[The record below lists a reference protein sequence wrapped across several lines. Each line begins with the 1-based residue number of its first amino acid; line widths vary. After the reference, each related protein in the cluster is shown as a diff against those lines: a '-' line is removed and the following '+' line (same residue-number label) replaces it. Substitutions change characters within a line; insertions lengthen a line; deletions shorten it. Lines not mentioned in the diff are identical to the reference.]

1 MFHGEQ
7 FPHGTVRRETLY
19 LHKKQVPNLNLK
31 ETPESLLKKREKR
44 KWQIALRRYVI
55 QKGQSSLYARY
66 FGLDIEYFREW
77 IAIQF
82 TNDLSWDN
90 FAEKWQF
97 DHIVPVAYF
106 DFANEEDLL
115 LCWNFINVRVETIE
129 HNKARGNRIDVM
141 GVKTY
146 FEDLYNKTN
155 YPFCLRMLEKIR
167 TIEVANIESNHTLEG
182 FIIKN
187 QSYFEQIALF
197 DEADFQRLNEGVP
210 INNVLTEKEIVRKF
224 GG

>member
-1 MFHGEQ
+1 MPN
-7 FPHGTVRRETLY
+7 PHII
-19 LHKKQVPNLNLK
+19 

-55 QKGQSSLYARY
+55 EKGQSGAYARY
-66 FGLDIEYFREW
+66 FGLDIEFFREW

-82 TNDLSWDN
+82 KDGLSWEN

-106 DFANEEDLL
+106 DFANEEDLF
-115 LCWNFINVRVETIE
+115 LCWNFINIRVEKIE
-129 HNKARGNRIDVM
+129 QNKARGNRIDVM
-141 GVKTY
+141 GVRAY
-146 FEDLYNKTN
+146 FEDLYARTK

-167 TIEVANIESNHTLEG
+167 TIEVANIESNKELEA

-187 QSYFEQIALF
+187 QAYFEQIGQF
-197 DEADFQRLNEGVP
+197 DQADFQRLNQGAT
-210 INNVLTEKEIVRKF
+210 IGTVLAEKEIVRKF
-224 GG
+224 GS

>member
-1 MFHGEQ
+1 
-7 FPHGTVRRETLY
+7 
-19 LHKKQVPNLNLK
+19 VPNLHLI

-55 QKGQSSLYARY
+55 EKGQSGAYARY
-66 FGLDIEYFREW
+66 FGLDIEFFREW

-82 TNDLSWDN
+82 KDGLSWDN

-106 DFANEEDLL
+106 DFTNEEDLL
-115 LCWNFINVRVETIE
+115 LCWNFINIRVERIE
-129 HNKARGNRIDVM
+129 HNKTRGNRIDVM
-141 GVKTY
+141 GVRTY
-146 FEDLYNKTN
+146 FEDLYNRTK
-155 YPFCLRMLEKIR
+155 YPFCLRMLNKIR
-167 TIEVANIESNHTLEG
+167 TIEVANIESNKELEA

-187 QSYFEQIALF
+187 QAYFEQIAAF
-197 DEADFQRLNEGVP
+197 NQSDFQRLNQGVS
-210 INNVLTEKEIVRKF
+210 ISGVLAEKEIVRKF

>member
-1 MFHGEQ
+1 M
-7 FPHGTVRRETLY
+7 
-19 LHKKQVPNLNLK
+19 PNLNLK

-55 QKGQSSLYARY
+55 EKGQSSAYAKY
-66 FGLDIEYFREW
+66 FGLDIDFFREW

-82 TNDLSWDN
+82 KDGLSWDN

-106 DFANEEDLL
+106 DFSNEEDLL
-115 LCWNFINVRVETIE
+115 LCWNFINIRVERIGN
-129 HNKARGNRIDVM
+129 NKTRGNRIDVM
-141 GVKTY
+141 AVRSY
-146 FEDLYNKTN
+146 FEDLYNRTK
-155 YPFCLRMLEKIR
+155 YPFCTKMLVKIR
-167 TIEVANIESNHTLEG
+167 TIEVANIESNKELEA

-187 QSYFEQIALF
+187 QAYFKQIALF
-197 DEADFQRLNEGVP
+197 DQADFQRLNDGVSFGS
-210 INNVLTEKEIVRKF
+210 VLAEKELVRKF

>member
-1 MFHGEQ
+1 MEQ
-7 FPHGTVRRETLY
+7 FAVKRYICKNPRML
-19 LHKKQVPNLNLK
+19 NLNLI
-31 ETPESLLKKREKR
+31 ETPEALLIKREKR

-55 QKGQSSLYARY
+55 QKAQNGAYARY
-66 FGLDIEYFREW
+66 FGLDIEFFREW

-82 TNDLSWDN
+82 KDGLSWEN

-115 LCWNFINVRVETIE
+115 LCWNFINIRVEKIE
-129 HNKARGNRIDVM
+129 HNKVGGNRIDVM
-141 GVKTY
+141 GVRIY
-146 FEDLYNKTN
+146 FEDLYNRTN
-155 YPFCLRMLEKIR
+155 YPFCLRMLDKIA
-167 TIEVANIESNHTLEG
+167 TIEVANTKSNKELEA

-187 QSYFEQIALF
+187 QLYFQQIASF
-197 DEADFQRLNEGVP
+197 DQVDFRRLNQGASVST
-210 INNVLTEKEIVRKF
+210 VLAEKELVKKF

>member
-1 MFHGEQ
+1 
-7 FPHGTVRRETLY
+7 
-19 LHKKQVPNLNLK
+19 VPNLNLI

-44 KWQIALRRYVI
+44 KWQIALRRYVV
-55 QKGQSSLYARY
+55 QKGQSGVYARY
-66 FGLDIEYFREW
+66 FGLDIEFFREW

-82 TNDLSWDN
+82 KDDLCWEN

-106 DFANEEDLL
+106 DFTNEEDLL
-115 LCWNFINVRVETIE
+115 LCWNFINIRVERIE

-141 GVKTY
+141 GVRTY
-146 FEDLYNKTN
+146 FEDLYNKTK
-155 YPFCLRMLEKIR
+155 YPFCLKMLEKIR
-167 TIEVANIESNHTLEG
+167 TIEVANIESNTELED

-187 QSYFEQIALF
+187 RVYFEQIASF
-197 DEADFQRLNEGVP
+197 NQADFHRLNQGVS
-210 INNVLTEKEIVRKF
+210 ISSVLAEKEIVRKF

>member
-1 MFHGEQ
+1 M
-7 FPHGTVRRETLY
+7 
-19 LHKKQVPNLNLK
+19 PNLNIV

-44 KWQIALRRYVI
+44 KWQIALRRYVV
-55 QKGQSSLYARY
+55 QKGQSGAYARY
-66 FGLDIEYFREW
+66 FGLDIEFFREW

-82 TNDLSWDN
+82 KDGLSWEN

-115 LCWNFINVRVETIE
+115 LCWNFINIRVERIE

-141 GVKTY
+141 GVRTY
-146 FEDLYNKTN
+146 FEDLYSRTK
-155 YPFCLRMLEKIR
+155 YPFCLRMLDKIT
-167 TIEVANIESNHTLEG
+167 TIEVANIESNTELEA
-182 FIIKN
+182 FIVKN
-187 QSYFEQIALF
+187 QAYFEQIAAF
-197 DEADFQRLNEGVP
+197 NQADFQRLNQGVP
-210 INNVLTEKEIVRKF
+210 ISGVLAEKEIVRKF